1 MVNSM
6 GLGGILP
13 LANARPISTLTP
25 TPHPPA
31 PGHQHLGR
39 PGVFVMAIP
48 STAPA
53 PPPAVPL
60 PAAPATA
67 APRPSLLR
75 RAWRKLCR
83 RWQWRASVSRHPRL
97 TLVSQFFP
105 PDFAATGQLL
115 DDLTSRLAAQGL
127 QVQILTGMPAY
138 AYNRHDAERIE
149 FQPNRCIRRSRVSRF
164 WPQRIRGRAING
176 MLFCAR
182 VALRLL
188 RYARRGDL
196 ILYTTEPPYLP
207 LLGWLLHRLTR
218 TPYLVLLYDLYPD
231 VLVELDVLPADHPLV
246 RLWRQFNRWVFADA
260 QQLIVLSEPM
270 AERVRLHAPAAAA
283 KLTVIPSWA
292 DPERIR
298 PQPKADN
305 WFVQKHQLADRFT
318 VLYSGNQGRCH
329 DLVTVLAAAL
339 LLRHDPD
346 VLFLFIG
353 GGPQHQRLLQLVHD
367 WGLGNCRFLPYQEL
381 DDLPYSLAAAD
392 LALVTLSIEA
402 EGLVA
407 PSKLYGHLAA
417 GTPIAAITPAN
428 SYLRQLVERE
438 GCGRWFANGNAED
451 LALWI
456 RQLKVNPAA
465 ASACGQAAR
474 ELLQR
479 TATPAIVTAQYLQLL
494 EQHLPKHKPLAGSAR
509 DVI

>member
-1 MVNSM
+1 MAQP
-6 GLGGILP
+6 P
-13 LANARPISTLTP
+13 LTATSAPARPPVL
-25 TPHPPA
+25 
-31 PGHQHLGR
+31 Q
-39 PGVFVMAIP
+39 
-48 STAPA
+48 
-53 PPPAVPL
+53 
-60 PAAPATA
+60 
-67 APRPSLLR
+67 

-83 RWQWRASVSRHPRL
+83 RWQWRASRSRYPRL

-115 DDLTSRLAAQGL
+115 DDLTARLAAQGL

-138 AYNRHDAERIE
+138 AYNRAEASRIE
-149 FQPNRCIRRSRVSRF
+149 FQPNRCIRRTQASRF

-176 MLFCAR
+176 ILFCLR
-182 VALRLL
+182 ITLRLL
-188 RYARRGDL
+188 RYSRRGDL

-231 VLVELDVLPADHPLV
+231 VLVELGVLRADHPLV

-260 QQLIVLSEPM
+260 QELIVLSEPM
-270 AERVRLHAPAAAA
+270 AERVRAHAPAAAA
-283 KLTVIPSWA
+283 KLAVIPSWA
-292 DPERIR
+292 DPAQIR
-298 PQPKADN
+298 PRPKRDN
-305 WFVQKHQLADRFT
+305 WFVQRQQLEGRFT

-339 LLRHDPD
+339 LLRHDPE

-353 GGPQHQRLLQLVHD
+353 KGPQHQRLLQLVHD
-367 WGLGNCRFLPYQEL
+367 WGLSNCRFLPYQEL
-381 DDLPYSLAAAD
+381 CDLPYSLAAAD

-438 GCGRWFANGNAED
+438 GCGRWFANGNADD
-451 LALWI
+451 LAAWI
-456 RQLKVNPAA
+456 AALKADPAA
-465 ASACGQAAR
+465 AARYGAAAR
-474 ELLQR
+474 ALLER
-479 TATPAIVTAQYLQLL
+479 SATPELVAGSYRTLI
-494 EQHLPKHKPLAGSAR
+494 ERHLPEHKALAPVHLEAQTGGP
-509 DVI
+509 